1 MMEAAF
7 HSNPTFG
14 KEFVEGVL
22 MVIVVTRGGAF
33 LDSVVSLSALIFG
46 FFFAGDLLEDV
57 DWHDVTSLTDL
68 DAATLV
74 MSLSGEDF
82 AGAG

>member
-1 MMEAAF
+1 M
-7 HSNPTFG
+7 
-14 KEFVEGVL
+14 
-22 MVIVVTRGGAF
+22 
-33 LDSVVSLSALIFG
+33 SLSALIFG

-82 AGAG
+82 AGASLTYAFGMSIGCCGWSCRRVMAWLP